1 MGLDMIWIPE
11 TGYRGISD
19 REVVD
24 LANSSERVIL
34 TRDSDFLRVNLRRR
48 VRYGL
53 LYIAE
58 PIRKDN
64 VEKLAR
70 NIAKTLEVLEDKPIL
85 AIVSSSTIE
94 LYPLTL

>member
-1 MGLDMIWIPE
+1 MIWIPE

-70 NIAKTLEVLEDKPIL
+70 NIAKTLEVLEEKPIL